1 VVELNDGELEYA
13 IRIAKNHFD
22 EWNNK
27 TNAIPRRRNW
37 YPQILDIIED
47 SVRIGVEI
55 HKTGIDSDFK
65 DVLND
70 NKEII

>member
-1 VVELNDGELEYA
+1 VIKLNDGELEYA
-13 IRIAKNHFD
+13 IRLAKNHFD

-37 YPQILDIIED
+37 YNDILQIIED
-47 SVRIGVEI
+47 SVLIGVEI

-65 DVLND
+65 DILE
-70 NKEII
+70 KEK